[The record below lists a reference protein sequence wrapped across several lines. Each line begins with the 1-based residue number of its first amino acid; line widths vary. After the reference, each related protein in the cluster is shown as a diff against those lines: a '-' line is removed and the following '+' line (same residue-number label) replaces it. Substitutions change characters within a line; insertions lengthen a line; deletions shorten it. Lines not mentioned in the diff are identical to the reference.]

1 MSACQNAGL
10 IPFGTVQREVVS
22 KLLCSMSYRKV
33 GKVVLIPNAIIK
45 VFELREAIFMS
56 KTGIE

>member
-10 IPFGTVQREVVS
+10 IPFGTVRREVVS

-33 GKVVLIPNAIIK
+33 GLIPNAIIK